1 MTAAHVEPHSVD
13 SSESSQ
19 DDHPHRNA
27 APTSSP
33 TSTTYDDLDDMFR
46 TLATLDPD
54 TPRWHRQRD
63 RIILRCL
70 PLAAN
75 IARRYR
81 QRGQD
86 DDDLV
91 QVARIGL
98 VNAVDRFD
106 VDRGSNFLAFAVPTI
121 LGEVRRHFRD
131 HGWAVRVPRRLKEL
145 HLELITAR
153 QELYQHLG
161 RAPTASELSAHTGV
175 DRDDI
180 VQATIAANGYSTQS
194 TLSLVIDDDDIYDRI
209 GDVDARLDKVLDVT
223 TVRPLLAALPD
234 RERAILVMRFFEEM
248 SQTQIAER
256 VGLSQMHVSRL
267 LSSSL
272 AALRAHAHAAD

>member
-1 MTAAHVEPHSVD
+1 MTAAHVEPESAV
-13 SSESSQ
+13 SSESAEVHFPR
-19 DDHPHRNA
+19 DTA
-27 APTSSP
+27 LTSWPS
-33 TSTTYDDLDDMFR
+33 SNYDDVGDMFR
-46 TLATLDPD
+46 AWALLDPD
-54 TPRWHRQRD
+54 TLRWRRQRD
-63 RIILRCL
+63 RIIERCL

-98 VNAVDRFD
+98 VHAVDRFD

-121 LGEVRRHFRD
+121 LGEVRRYFRD

-145 HLELITAR
+145 HLELIGAR
-153 QELYQHLG
+153 QELYQLLG
-161 RAPTASELSAHTGV
+161 RAPTASELAAHTGV

-180 VQATIAANGYSTQS
+180 VEATIAANGYSTQS
-194 TLSLVIDDDDIYDRI
+194 TLSLVTGDDDDLYDRI
-209 GDVDARLDKVLDVT
+209 GDVDARLDKVLDVA
-223 TVRPLLAALPD
+223 TVRPLLAAMPD
-234 RERAILVMRFFEEM
+234 RERTILVMRFFEDM

-256 VGLSQMHVSRL
+256 IGISQMHVSRL

-272 AALRAHAHAAD
+272 AALRTHAQTAD